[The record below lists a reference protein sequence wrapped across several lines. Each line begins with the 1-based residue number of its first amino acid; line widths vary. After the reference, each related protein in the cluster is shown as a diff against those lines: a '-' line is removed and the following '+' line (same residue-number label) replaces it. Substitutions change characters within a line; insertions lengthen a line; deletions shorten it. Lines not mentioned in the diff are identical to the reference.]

1 MPTDDVVILDVD
13 ESTIESP
20 YCDDLLSLPGE
31 VSHVSTS
38 PPVIHSSPLLA
49 SLPPLSSPLLPS
61 PPPLSSPLL
70 PSPPLCTMSFLCHT
84 SQLRDFSLSHLGSL
98 EAANLP
104 PYSCLEEEDATQ
116 TLASLQSVVFKSKG
130 NSTYPKHSGSHEEG
144 AEEPML
150 VVAMEMRLDKL
161 RNSKVD

>member
-1 MPTDDVVILDVD
+1 
-13 ESTIESP
+13 
-20 YCDDLLSLPGE
+20 
-31 VSHVSTS
+31 
-38 PPVIHSSPLLA
+38 
-49 SLPPLSSPLLPS
+49 
-61 PPPLSSPLL
+61 
-70 PSPPLCTMSFLCHT
+70 MSFLCHT